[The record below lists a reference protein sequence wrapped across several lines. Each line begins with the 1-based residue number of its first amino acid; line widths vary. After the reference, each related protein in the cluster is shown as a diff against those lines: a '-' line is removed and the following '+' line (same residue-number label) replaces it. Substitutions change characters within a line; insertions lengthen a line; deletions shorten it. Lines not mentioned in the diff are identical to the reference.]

1 MNGVRLDNWSDTLRF
16 GFTRRPQVVL
26 QTEAA
31 ECGLACLAVV
41 AGWHGHGTDLTT
53 LRRRFSISL
62 KGATL
67 KQLID
72 IAGQMNL
79 ASRPLRLEMEELGNL
94 KTPCILHWDL
104 NHYVVLTRVVKGAIQ
119 ILDPAHGERRLSFAE
134 ASPHFTGVALEL
146 TPTQSFERKEERQ
159 SISLQTMLGR
169 VTGLKKSLTQILA
182 LALGLEVF
190 ALAAP
195 FFMQWVVDGAVVS
208 ADRDLLLLLAL
219 GFALLMLIQS
229 VIGLARSWVVLFMS
243 THLGLQW
250 NANVLT
256 HLLRLPVAWFE
267 KRHMGDIVSRFGSVS
282 AIQRTLTTSFVEAI
296 IDGLLGLA
304 TLVMMLF
311 YSVTLS
317 AIVAA
322 SLVLYGLL
330 RWAAYGSLRRA
341 TEEQIV
347 LSAKA
352 SSLFMESIRAVTS
365 IKLFNHE
372 DERRARWMN
381 ATVDATNRTLATEKM
396 MIGYRLAQALLSG
409 IENILIVYLG
419 ALAVMENSFSV
430 GMLFAFV
437 SYKTTFS
444 GRVASLIDKWV
455 QLKMLRLQGERLAD
469 IVLEAPEQM
478 PGDEYVERELRDA
491 AIEVRNLSFRYGDA
505 EPWVLRNLDFTIA
518 PGESIAIAGPS
529 GCGKTTLMKV
539 LLGLLPPTEGEVRV
553 GGVRIEQL
561 GVRQYRQLVGAV
573 MQEDQLLAGSIGE
586 NIAFFDVR
594 PDSKRIEECARIAAV
609 HEDIMAMPMGY
620 AMLIGDMGT
629 AISGGQ
635 KQRLLLARAL
645 YKQPKLLFLDEA
657 TSHLDV
663 QRESIVNAG
672 VRDLK
677 LTRVIV
683 AHRPQTIASADR
695 VIVLEGGSIRQD
707 LRVAAA
713 DGTPVASAPVPA
725 ASFRASSVHP
735 VPVMAESSGPAM

>member
-1 MNGVRLDNWSDTLRF
+1 MLQSD
-16 GFTRRPQVVL
+16 
-26 QTEAA
+26 AA
-31 ECGLACLAVV
+31 ECGLACLAMVSS
-41 AGWHGHGTDLTT
+41 WHGHRTDLSS
-53 LRRRFSISL
+53 LRRRFCISL

-67 KQLID
+67 KHLIE

-79 ASRPLRLEMEELGNL
+79 NSRPLRLELEELGELAN
-94 KTPCILHWDL
+94 PCILHWDL
-104 NHYVVLTRVVKGAIQ
+104 NHFVVLTRVGKRHIE

-146 TPTQSFERKEERQ
+146 TPTQGFERKEERQ
-159 SISLQTMLGR
+159 SISLQTMLGG
-169 VTGLKKSLTQILA
+169 VDGLSKSLAQILA

-282 AIQRTLTTSFVEAI
+282 AIQRTLTTSFVESI

-311 YSVTLS
+311 YSVTMS

-322 SLVLYGLL
+322 SLVIYGLL
-330 RWAAYGSLRRA
+330 RWAAYGPLRRA

-396 MIGYRLAQALLSG
+396 MIGYRLAQALISG
-409 IENILIVYLG
+409 TENILIVYLG

-478 PGDEYVERELRDA
+478 PGEEYVERELRDA

-505 EPWVLRNLDFTIA
+505 EPWVLRNLDLTIA
-518 PGESIAIAGPS
+518 PGESVAIAGPS

-561 GVRQYRQLVGAV
+561 GVRRYRQFVGAV

-594 PDSKRIEECARIAAV
+594 SDQKRIEECARIAAV
-609 HEDIMAMPMGY
+609 HEEIMAMPMGY
-620 AMLIGDMGT
+620 ATLIGDMGT

-713 DGTPVASAPVPA
+713 DGTPAASAPVPA
-725 ASFRASSVHP
+725 ASFRTSSVHP